1 MNLEPYHIKNRIIFM
16 IANNSKLIEIR
27 TFFIELKENGIT
39 KELVYQLLEDILREH
54 NSEYNEDIIL
64 ELMDIASNWCS
75 KPLRVWE

>member
-1 MNLEPYHIKNRIIFM
+1 MNLEPYYIKNRIIFM

-75 KPLRVWE
+75 KPL